1 MTWKKECPTVSW
13 CHGVAGEDNEEM
25 IETFGIDN
33 AQLLSKDDYGIKY
46 NTSLWISDTSERD
59 TGTYSCIV
67 NTSRLVEESI
77 VVQDYDFYPSII
89 VSSLTFEYLFSRN
102 EADNITLQ
110 CPNEVVVRH

>member
-1 MTWKKECPTVSW
+1 MSW
-13 CHGVAGEDNEEM
+13 CQGVAGEDNEEM

-46 NTSLWISDTSERD
+46 NTSLLISDTSERD
-59 TGTYSCIV
+59 TGTYACIV

-77 VVQDYDFYPSII
+77 IVQDYEFYPSII

-110 CPNEVVVRH
+110 CPNEVVLLH